1 MHRARGAAPLAAFAA
16 PRVCA
21 LLVALALGFSAC
33 TSAPPYEQRV
43 HVVRAGDTLFSI
55 AWANG
60 VDQRDLAR
68 WNGIKNPDVI
78 QVGQRLRL
86 SPPDTAATTQAGSGK
101 SAAPGTRGSAAAG
114 STHGGA
120 SAGGSAAGG
129 SSASK
134 SSTTRPPAEP
144 PLPNLPPPQWV
155 WPADGAVVTRF
166 GSHEGIA
173 TGVGIGGR
181 AGDAVRAAAAGR
193 VVYAGSG
200 LVGYGQLVIIKHN
213 ETYLTAYGYN
223 SELLVMQGQDV
234 ARGQRIASMGLGPE
248 RQPQVALRDSAQWR
262 AGRSVAVLSGPLRR
276 TIPRN
281 RSCTDIV
288 RNPSAEGSTLPLK
301 PTAIGDRCRL
311 PLD

>member
-1 MHRARGAAPLAAFAA
+1 VHRARGARRLAAFAA
-16 PRVCA
+16 PRLCA
-21 LLVALALGFSAC
+21 LCAALALLFSAC

-55 AWANG
+55 AWAYR

-68 WNGIKNPDVI
+68 WNGIKNPDLI

-86 SPPDTAATTQAGSGK
+86 SPPSPPSSKAATSAK
-101 SAAPGTRGSAAAG
+101 PAAPPPARGSTAAG
-114 STHGGA
+114 ST
-120 SAGGSAAGG
+120 SAGSTAGGG
-129 SSASK
+129 SSTSK
-134 SSTTRPPAEP
+134 SSTAKPPAEP

-155 WPADGAVVTRF
+155 WPADGQVATRF

-173 TGVGIGGR
+173 TGVGIGGH
-181 AGDAVRAAAAGR
+181 AGDPVRAAAAGR

-223 SELLVMQGQDV
+223 SALLVMQGQDV

-248 RQPQVALRDSAQWR
+248 RQPRLHFEIRRNGVPVDPLQFFP
-262 AGRSVAVLSGPLRR
+262 GR
-276 TIPRN
+276 
-281 RSCTDIV
+281 
-288 RNPSAEGSTLPLK
+288 
-301 PTAIGDRCRL
+301 
-311 PLD
+311 

>member
-1 MHRARGAAPLAAFAA
+1 VRRARGALRLAPFAA
-16 PRVCA
+16 PRLCA
-21 LLVALALGFSAC
+21 LLAALALGFSAC

-43 HVVRAGDTLFSI
+43 HVVRAGETLFSI

-68 WNGIKNPDVI
+68 WNGIKNPDLI

-86 SPPDTAATTQAGSGK
+86 SPPTADTRAKSAKSAPATAGRGSG
-101 SAAPGTRGSAAAG
+101 AAG
-114 STHGGA
+114 STSG
-120 SAGGSAAGG
+120 GG

-134 SSTTRPPAEP
+134 SNAGKPPADP
-144 PLPNLPPPQWV
+144 PLPSLPPPQWA

-173 TGVGIGGR
+173 TGVGIGGH

-223 SELLVMQGQDV
+223 SELLVTQGQDV
-234 ARGQRIASMGLGPE
+234 ARGQKIASMGLGPE
-248 RQPQVALRDSAQWR
+248 RQPRLHFEIRRNGVPVD
-262 AGRSVAVLSGPLRR
+262 PLQFFR
-276 TIPRN
+276 
-281 RSCTDIV
+281 
-288 RNPSAEGSTLPLK
+288 GK
-301 PTAIGDRCRL
+301 
-311 PLD
+311 

>member
-1 MHRARGAAPLAAFAA
+1 MHRARGAARLAAFAV

-21 LLVALALGFSAC
+21 LVVALALGFSAC

-86 SPPDTAATTQAGSGK
+86 SPPGPAETRAKSGK
-101 SAAPGTRGSAAAG
+101 SAPAPTARGSTAG
-114 STHGGA
+114 STGGGA
-120 SAGGSAAGG
+120 ASAGG

-134 SSTTRPPAEP
+134 SSSANPPTEP
-144 PLPNLPPPQWV
+144 PLPSLPPPQWT

-166 GSHEGIA
+166 GSREAIA
-173 TGVGIGGR
+173 TGVGIGGH

-213 ETYLTAYGYN
+213 ETLPDCLRLQQRA
-223 SELLVMQGQDV
+223 
-234 ARGQRIASMGLGPE
+234 ARDAGARRRARAEDRVDGARP
-248 RQPQVALRDSAQWR
+248 RAPAAVALRDPAQRR
-262 AGRSVAVLSGPLRR
+262 AGRSAPVLSGPVTSASVEARARR
-276 TIPRN
+276 RPRF
-281 RSCTDIV
+281 RGCVLCTSPGEIRAPASSD
-288 RNPSAEGSTLPLK
+288 
-301 PTAIGDRCRL
+301 
-311 PLD
+311 

>member
-1 MHRARGAAPLAAFAA
+1 VRRARGARRLAAFAA

-55 AWANG
+55 AWAYG

-68 WNGIKNPDVI
+68 WNGIKNPDLI
-78 QVGQRLRL
+78 RVGQRLRL
-86 SPPDTAATTQAGSGK
+86 SPDTGTTRQA
-101 SAAPGTRGSAAAG
+101 
-114 STHGGA
+114 
-120 SAGGSAAGG
+120 
-129 SSASK
+129 SASK
-134 SSTTRPPAEP
+134 SASAPATRGSTTAGSTRGGAPAAGGGSSSSKSSSARPPVEP
-144 PLPNLPPPQWV
+144 PLPNLPPPQWA

-166 GSHEGIA
+166 GAHDGIA
-173 TGVGIGGR
+173 TGVGIGGH
-181 AGDAVRAAAAGR
+181 AGDAVHAAAAGR

-248 RQPQVALRDSAQWR
+248 RQPRLHFEIRRNGVPVDPLQFFP
-262 AGRSVAVLSGPLRR
+262 GR
-276 TIPRN
+276 
-281 RSCTDIV
+281 
-288 RNPSAEGSTLPLK
+288 
-301 PTAIGDRCRL
+301 
-311 PLD
+311 

>member
-1 MHRARGAAPLAAFAA
+1 VRRARGAARLAAFAA
-16 PRVCA
+16 PRICA

-43 HVVRAGDTLFSI
+43 HVVRAGETLFSI

-86 SPPDTAATTQAGSGK
+86 SPPTSAEAPTKSGK
-101 SAAPGTRGSAAAG
+101 SASAPAARGGTAG
-114 STHGGA
+114 STGGA
-120 SAGGSAAGG
+120 ASAGG

-134 SSTTRPPAEP
+134 PSSAKPPAEP
-144 PLPNLPPPQWV
+144 PLPSLPPPQWS

-181 AGDAVRAAAAGR
+181 TGDAVRAAAAGR

-234 ARGQRIASMGLGPE
+234 ARGQKIASMGLGPE
-248 RQPQVALRDSAQWR
+248 RQPRLHFEIRRNGVPVDPLQFFP
-262 AGRSVAVLSGPLRR
+262 GR
-276 TIPRN
+276 
-281 RSCTDIV
+281 
-288 RNPSAEGSTLPLK
+288 
-301 PTAIGDRCRL
+301 
-311 PLD
+311 

>member
-1 MHRARGAAPLAAFAA
+1 VCRDAPGARRVAPFAA
-16 PRVCA
+16 PRFCA
-21 LLVALALGFSAC
+21 FLAALALGFSAC

-43 HVVRAGDTLFSI
+43 HVVRAGETLFSI

-68 WNGIKNPDVI
+68 WNGIKNPDLI

-86 SPPDTAATTQAGSGK
+86 SPPTATTTQAKSGK
-101 SAAPGTRGSAAAG
+101 GAPAPTARGSSAG
-114 STHGGA
+114 STAGGT
-120 SAGGSAAGG
+120 SQAGGSP
-129 SSASK
+129 ASK
-134 SSTTRPPAEP
+134 SSVAKPPAEP

-155 WPADGAVVTRF
+155 WPADGQVVTRF

-173 TGVGIGGR
+173 TGVGIGGHM
-181 AGDAVRAAAAGR
+181 GDAVRAAAAGR

-248 RQPQVALRDSAQWR
+248 RQPRLHFEI
-262 AGRSVAVLSGPLRR
+262 RSNGVPVDPLQFF
-276 TIPRN
+276 P
-281 RSCTDIV
+281 
-288 RNPSAEGSTLPLK
+288 GH
-301 PTAIGDRCRL
+301 
-311 PLD
+311 

>member
-1 MHRARGAAPLAAFAA
+1 MRRARGARRVAPVAPPRVYALLAA

-21 LLVALALGFSAC
+21 LLAALAVGFSAC
-33 TSAPPYEQRV
+33 TSSPPYEQRAY
-43 HVVRAGDTLFSI
+43 VVRAGDTLFSI
-55 AWANG
+55 AWQHG

-68 WNGIKNPDVI
+68 WNGIKNPDLI
-78 QVGQRLRL
+78 RVGQRLL
-86 SPPDTAATTQAGSGK
+86 LAPPGASSTQAGASK
-101 SAAPGTRGSAAAG
+101 ASAAAA

-120 SAGGSAAGG
+120 PAAG
-129 SSASK
+129 SS
-134 SSTTRPPAEP
+134 PAPKPSATKPEP
-144 PLPNLPPPQWV
+144 ALPNLPPPQWA
-155 WPADGAVVTRF
+155 WPVDGQVVTRF

-181 AGDAVRAAAAGR
+181 AGDPVRAAAAGR

-248 RQPQVALRDSAQWR
+248 RQPRLHFEIRRNGVPVD
-262 AGRSVAVLSGPLRR
+262 PLQFF
-276 TIPRN
+276 P
-281 RSCTDIV
+281 
-288 RNPSAEGSTLPLK
+288 GH
-301 PTAIGDRCRL
+301 
-311 PLD
+311 

>member
-1 MHRARGAAPLAAFAA
+1 MRRSRGARRARTRSRRRASALSLA
-16 PRVCA
+16 
-21 LLVALALGFSAC
+21 ALALGFSAC

-55 AWANG
+55 AWAYG

-86 SPPDTAATTQAGSGK
+86 SPPTAAEATRAESPQ
-101 SAAPGTRGSAAAG
+101 SAPASPGSAAAARRARRHAVG
-114 STHGGA
+114 RRLPGLQVEQREAGRGA
-120 SAGGSAAGG
+120 SATELAA
-129 SSASK
+129 A
-134 SSTTRPPAEP
+134 PWA
-144 PLPNLPPPQWV
+144 
-155 WPADGAVVTRF
+155 WPADGQVVTRF

-181 AGDAVRAAAAGR
+181 AGDPVRAAAAGR

-248 RQPQVALRDSAQWR
+248 RQPRLHFEIRRNGVPVDPLHFVTGLASVETRGGLLAIAQEE
-262 AGRSVAVLSGPLRR
+262 AQISRR
-276 TIPRN
+276 
-281 RSCTDIV
+281 
-288 RNPSAEGSTLPLK
+288 L
-301 PTAIGDRCRL
+301 
-311 PLD
+311 